1 MRACE
6 RQDGVIGQDVLVLVG
21 PFCHLQSQ
29 EAHGVL
35 RALALLCLALLA
47 GQEAV
52 PTRSETTVK
61 AWALH
66 KPSRVRRETSA
77 TEPSQDTCCTLVQAP
92 PARLWWPELNVGR
105 WSKRKGPP
113 VT

>member
-1 MRACE
+1 MSSDRK
-6 RQDGVIGQDVLVLVG
+6 DVLVLVG

-47 GQEAV
+47 EQEGV
-52 PTRSETTVK
+52 PTRSETAVE

-66 KPSRVRRETSA
+66 KPSGVRRETSA
-77 TEPSQDTCCTLVQAP
+77 TEPSQDICWMLVQAP
-92 PARLWWPELNVGR
+92 LARLW
-105 WSKRKGPP
+105 
-113 VT
+113 